1 MRVARQIL
9 QNLLRTAKRRL
20 HKDDPFD
27 FPGLLTHEFERR
39 RLGETGHLAMELQPA
54 FQKCF
59 PEINQKQPSEPA
71 AQNLHGEK
79 ERFFL
84 ASNPA
89 NAIRADAAA
98 GNHAMQMRMQ
108 VEILP
113 PRL

>member
-1 MRVARQIL
+1 MNLNAR
-9 QNLLRTAKRRL
+9 
-20 HKDDPFD
+20 
-27 FPGLLTHEFERR
+27 FPTTTPSPANQEDGPLKSSF

-71 AQNLHGEK
+71 APNLNGEK
-79 ERFFL
+79 DRLFL

-89 NAIRADAAA
+89 NATRADPAA
-98 GNHAMQMRMQ
+98 GNDAMQMRMQ

-113 PRL
+113 PRV